1 MKQVFRYTYYTTKKQ
16 LVSLFGFKTL
26 KTNAYKRVFIGID
39 DNGFFQ
45 LLSNESDKSYTIP
58 DTTVLGEGELFQ
70 LSTVWD
76 DSEYACNFENFVQ
89 YQKILRTDFE
99 NYPVKVLSTGNE
111 QYRQKVV
118 VLDAY

>member
-16 LVSLFGFKTL
+16 LVSLFGFKVL
-26 KTNAYKRVFIGID
+26 KTNTYKRVFIGID

-45 LLSNESDKSYTIP
+45 LLTNESEKSYNVP

-118 VLDAY
+118 ELDAY

>member
-16 LVSLFGFKTL
+16 LVSLFGFKVL
-26 KTNAYKRVFIGID
+26 KTNTYKRVFIGID

-45 LLSNESDKSYTIP
+45 LLTNESEKSYTVP

-118 VLDAY
+118 ELDAY

>member
-16 LVSLFGFKTL
+16 LVTLFGFKVL
-26 KTNAYKRVFIGID
+26 DTNRYKRVFIGID

-118 VLDAY
+118 ELDAY